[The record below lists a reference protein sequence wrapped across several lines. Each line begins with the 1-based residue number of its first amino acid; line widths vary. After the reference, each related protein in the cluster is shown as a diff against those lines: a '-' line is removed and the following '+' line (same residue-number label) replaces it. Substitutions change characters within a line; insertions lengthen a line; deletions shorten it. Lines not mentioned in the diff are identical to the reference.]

1 MKENVTRVRRQAT
14 EWKKKIAEDPP
25 DKGLLSKT
33 HKECLKINTKTNLIK
48 KKQKWASDF
57 NKHLTQKVYT

>member
-57 NKHLTQKVYT
+57 NTHLNT